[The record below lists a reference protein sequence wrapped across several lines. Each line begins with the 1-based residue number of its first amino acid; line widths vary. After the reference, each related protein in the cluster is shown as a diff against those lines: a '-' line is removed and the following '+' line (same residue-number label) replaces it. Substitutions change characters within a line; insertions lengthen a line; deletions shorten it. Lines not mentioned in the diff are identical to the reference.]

1 MLLVGVIKQLVGDCI
16 PDTSGSS
23 FEDFSSSPDASR
35 RSSDFS
41 GLIFEAFGRCP
52 DVVRVD

>member
-1 MLLVGVIKQLVGDCI
+1 MLLVGVIKQLVGDCN
-16 PDTSGSS
+16 PDASGSG

-41 GLIFEAFGRCP
+41 GLIFEAFGSCP

>member
-1 MLLVGVIKQLVGDCI
+1 MLMVGVIKQLVGDCN
-16 PDTSGSS
+16 PDASGSG
-23 FEDFSSSPDASR
+23 FEDSSSSPDASR

-41 GLIFEAFGRCP
+41 GLIFEAFGSCP